1 MVMAT
6 AAPMQTEEQAITE
19 REKYSPMDEIAPP
32 PPAPDPPS
40 SWALSGSPDE
50 ENIFRSN
57 HAKVAEKVAKQFS
70 KQEGKNEIEAEI
82 AAIKSGQKQ
91 VYSSSTRDTAK
102 AWSLAR
108 EKVDATKN
116 EVAAAITKKM
126 NIIGEKAF
134 LNEKKSDI
142 IGEDGN
148 IIGEKVDLVG
158 DVATII
164 DEGRKGITSSTV
176 KFDSTAVSLK
186 SAVGS
191 GTVDVAGRASA
202 TIIEDGE
209 VVGSAET
216 TFGNTIPTA
225 TTAEVSNSAGPS
237 TIQERGADGV
247 SAVSE
252 TRDGNAD
259 EDIEISWNRATSAG
273 VLDGELSLGSGL
285 ENMSGNLGMD
295 ASSSGIMAFGTV
307 GNGSKA
313 KVANKPSVLERTKT
327 LVCKLPDPTLFFFLE
342 VATVL
347 TLNTVHPL
355 WLRTIIGRVLT
366 LLITLMTVGMASLW
380 RGTQMKAVSPTKAIQ
395 NPVRPIPRA
404 SQIVHRGE
412 LLRAREAAVL
422 KAEEELHMGQ
432 LKLRTMRQDI
442 ERRLPPAASI
452 STMLKSDA
460 SVASDP
466 LEKAAYQAKNVVASI
481 PTAGSLATPAG
492 AVGAARAPSS
502 DPQSFKS
509 A

>member
-1 MVMAT
+1 MAT
-6 AAPMQTEEQAITE
+6 AVPMQTEGHMMTE
-19 REKYSPMDEIAPP
+19 REEYAPMDEIAPP

-40 SWALSGSPDE
+40 SWALPGSPDE
-50 ENIFRSN
+50 ESIFGSN
-57 HAKVAEKVAKQFS
+57 HEKVAEKVAKQFS
-70 KQEGKNEIEAEI
+70 KRERKNEIEAEI

-91 VYSSSTRDTAK
+91 VHSPSTRDTSK
-102 AWSLAR
+102 AWSQAR
-108 EKVDATKN
+108 EKVDAAKD
-116 EVAAAITKKM
+116 EVAAIAKKM

-148 IIGEKVDLVG
+148 IVGEKVDLVG
-158 DVATII
+158 NVATII
-164 DEGRKGITSSTV
+164 DKGKKGITSSTV
-176 KFDSTAVSLK
+176 KFDSTAVSFK

-191 GTVDVAGRASA
+191 RIPDVAGRASA
-202 TIIEDGE
+202 TIVEDGE

-216 TFGNTIPTA
+216 MFGNTIPTA
-225 TTAEVSNSAGPS
+225 TTATVSNSAGPS

-252 TRDGNAD
+252 TRASNAD
-259 EDIEISWNRATSAG
+259 DDIEISWNRATSAG
-273 VLDGELSLGSGL
+273 VPDGELSLRSGL

-313 KVANKPSVLERTKT
+313 KPVNKPSVLERAKT

-347 TLNTVHPL
+347 TLNTVRPL
-355 WLRTIIGRVLT
+355 WLRTIIGRVST

-380 RGTQMKAVSPTKAIQ
+380 RGTQMKAVSPTKAVQ

-404 SQIVHRGE
+404 SQIVRRGE

-460 SVASDP
+460 SVALDP
-466 LEKAAYQAKNVVASI
+466 LEKAAYQAKDVIASV